1 MKCAPGE
8 RSAFRAFHLAVESL
22 VPQVIGDAA
31 RTTHGKAPQKDLQDQ
46 HNTGR
51 GRWIQPESPACWDQQ
66 DQPSSGFVPAKQFD
80 PGLKSCRAADHNQ
93 RDLKNPSQGL
103 MVPAVSGRVVFL
115 PALTL
120 MLDAEAP
127 AKPTE
132 QNNGLPQAANAE
144 QRRIAAIDIG
154 TNSFHLL
161 VAAVDP
167 TLRTFRIIQAE
178 KVTTRLGE
186 RDPVTGELT
195 AAAMQRGYET
205 LRQFRDLSASHQVE
219 QIVTAATSAVR
230 EAPNGRDFLQTVL
243 DDLDMEVDLVSGPE
257 EARLI
262 YLGVLSG
269 MPFGDRPHLL
279 LDIGGGSTE
288 LILADGRD
296 ARALTS
302 TRVGAVRLQ
311 RDFVRDDPMPP
322 KRRAFLQAFIQGS
335 LEPAVDKVRRRIKP
349 GERPVLVATSGTAM
363 AIGSLAAS
371 EEERPPRKLHGYRL
385 TRERLDRVVDRLIT
399 MTPAQRREL
408 APINDRRAEIIVPGA
423 LILQTTMKML
433 GVEDLVLSERAL
445 REGLIVD
452 WMLRHG
458 LLEDRFSFQSSIR
471 QRTVIH
477 QVQRFAVNQSRAER
491 VANHA
496 LSLFDA
502 TGGVMHDD
510 SGEGRELLWAAAML
524 HSCGQHINISAYHK
538 HSWYLIR
545 HGELL
550 GYSEAEHLMVAA
562 IARYHRRS
570 LPKKR
575 HESWQ
580 VLATRENRR
589 CVHQMAILL
598 RLAAA
603 LDRRPEPV
611 ISALRIHAVKGVLH
625 LELVPDRVN
634 QNVSLEQWSLE
645 SCSEVVWEAVGVKL
659 RVSVQG

>member
-1 MKCAPGE
+1 MA
-8 RSAFRAFHLAVESL
+8 S
-22 VPQVIGDAA
+22 
-31 RTTHGKAPQKDLQDQ
+31 
-46 HNTGR
+46 
-51 GRWIQPESPACWDQQ
+51 
-66 DQPSSGFVPAKQFD
+66 
-80 PGLKSCRAADHNQ
+80 
-93 RDLKNPSQGL
+93 
-103 MVPAVSGRVVFL
+103 AVSVRVDFIA
-115 PALTL
+115 ALTL
-120 MLDAEAP
+120 MLDAKAP
-127 AKPTE
+127 AQPTE
-132 QNNGLPQAANAE
+132 QNNGASQAVNAD

-167 TLRTFRIIQAE
+167 KLRTFRIIQAE
-178 KVTTRLGE
+178 KATTRLGE
-186 RDPVTGELT
+186 RDPETGELT
-195 AAAMQRGYET
+195 AAAMQRGLET
-205 LRQFRDLSASHQVE
+205 LRQFRDLAASHRVE

-230 EAPNGRDFLQTVL
+230 EAPNGRDFLQTIL
-243 DDLDMEVDLVSGPE
+243 DDLGMEVDLVSGPE

-322 KRRAFLQAFIQGS
+322 QRRSFLQAFIQGS

-349 GERPVLVATSGTAM
+349 GETPVLVATSGTAM

-371 EEERPPRKLHGYRL
+371 EEERPPRKLHGYRV
-385 TRERLDRVVDRLIT
+385 TRQRLDNVVDRLIT

-433 GVEDLVLSERAL
+433 GVEEFVLSERAL

-452 WMLRHG
+452 WMLRQG

-471 QRTVIH
+471 QRTVLH

-491 VANHA
+491 VASHA
-496 LSLFDA
+496 LSLYDA
-502 TGGVMHDD
+502 TRGVMHDD

-524 HSCGQHINISAYHK
+524 HTCGQHINISAYHK
-538 HSWYLIR
+538 HTWYLIR

-580 VLATRENRR
+580 LVATRDNRR
-589 CVHQMAILL
+589 CVHQMALLL

-611 ISALRIHAVKGVLH
+611 ISALRIHAVKGSLD
-625 LELVPDRVN
+625 LEIVPERVN

-645 SCSEVVWEAVGVKL
+645 GCAEVVKEAVGVNL
-659 RVSVQG
+659 RVRVQG

>member
-1 MKCAPGE
+1 MA
-8 RSAFRAFHLAVESL
+8 S
-22 VPQVIGDAA
+22 
-31 RTTHGKAPQKDLQDQ
+31 
-46 HNTGR
+46 
-51 GRWIQPESPACWDQQ
+51 
-66 DQPSSGFVPAKQFD
+66 
-80 PGLKSCRAADHNQ
+80 
-93 RDLKNPSQGL
+93 
-103 MVPAVSGRVVFL
+103 AVSGRVDFIA
-115 PALTL
+115 ALTL
-120 MLDAEAP
+120 MLDAKAP
-127 AKPTE
+127 AQPTE
-132 QNNGLPQAANAE
+132 QNNGASQAVNAD

-167 TLRTFRIIQAE
+167 KLRTFRIIQAE
-178 KVTTRLGE
+178 KATTRLGE
-186 RDPVTGELT
+186 RDPETGELT
-195 AAAMQRGYET
+195 EAAMQRGLET
-205 LRQFRDLSASHQVE
+205 LRQFRDLAASHRVE

-230 EAPNGRDFLQTVL
+230 EAPNGRDFLQTIL
-243 DDLDMEVDLVSGPE
+243 DDLGMEVDLVSGPE

-322 KRRAFLQAFIQGS
+322 QRRSFLQAFIQGS

-349 GERPVLVATSGTAM
+349 GETPVLVATSGTAM

-371 EEERPPRKLHGYRL
+371 EEERPPRKLHGYRV
-385 TRERLDRVVDRLIT
+385 TRQSLNQVVDRLIT

-433 GVEDLVLSERAL
+433 GVGEFVLSERAL

-452 WMLRHG
+452 WMLRQG

-471 QRTVIH
+471 QRTVLH

-491 VANHA
+491 VASHA
-496 LSLFDA
+496 LSLYDA
-502 TGGVMHDD
+502 TRGVMHDD

-524 HSCGQHINISAYHK
+524 HTCGQHINISAYHK
-538 HSWYLIR
+538 HTWYLIR

-580 VLATRENRR
+580 LVATRDNRR
-589 CVHQMAILL
+589 CVHQMALLL

-611 ISALRIHAVKGVLH
+611 ISALRIHAVKGSLD
-625 LELVPDRVN
+625 LEIVPERVN

-645 SCSEVVWEAVGVKL
+645 GCAEVVKEAVGVNL
-659 RVSVQG
+659 RVRVQG

>member
-1 MKCAPGE
+1 MA
-8 RSAFRAFHLAVESL
+8 S
-22 VPQVIGDAA
+22 
-31 RTTHGKAPQKDLQDQ
+31 
-46 HNTGR
+46 
-51 GRWIQPESPACWDQQ
+51 
-66 DQPSSGFVPAKQFD
+66 
-80 PGLKSCRAADHNQ
+80 
-93 RDLKNPSQGL
+93 
-103 MVPAVSGRVVFL
+103 AVSGRVDFIA
-115 PALTL
+115 ALTL
-120 MLDAEAP
+120 MLDAKAP
-127 AKPTE
+127 AQPTE
-132 QNNGLPQAANAE
+132 QNNGASQAVNADL
-144 QRRIAAIDIG
+144 RRIAAIDIG

-167 TLRTFRIIQAE
+167 KLRTFRIIQAE
-178 KVTTRLGE
+178 KATTRLGE
-186 RDPVTGELT
+186 RDPETGELT
-195 AAAMQRGYET
+195 EAAMQRGLET
-205 LRQFRDLSASHQVE
+205 LRQFRDLAASHRVE

-230 EAPNGRDFLQTVL
+230 EAPNGRDFLQTIL
-243 DDLDMEVDLVSGPE
+243 DDLGMEVDLVSGPE

-322 KRRAFLQAFIQGS
+322 QRRSFLQAFIQGS

-349 GERPVLVATSGTAM
+349 GETPVLVATSGTAM

-371 EEERPPRKLHGYRL
+371 EEERPPRKLHGYRV
-385 TRERLDRVVDRLIT
+385 TRQSLNQVVDRLIT

-433 GVEDLVLSERAL
+433 GVEEFVLSERAL

-452 WMLRHG
+452 WMLRQG

-471 QRTVIH
+471 QRTVLH

-491 VANHA
+491 VASHA
-496 LSLFDA
+496 LSLYDA
-502 TGGVMHDD
+502 TRGVMHDD

-524 HSCGQHINISAYHK
+524 HTCGQHINISAYHK
-538 HSWYLIR
+538 HTWYLIR

-580 VLATRENRR
+580 LVATRDNRR
-589 CVHQMAILL
+589 CVHQMALLL

-611 ISALRIHAVKGVLH
+611 ISALRIHAVKGSLD
-625 LELVPDRVN
+625 LEIVPERVN

-645 SCSEVVWEAVGVKL
+645 GCAEVVKEAVGVNL
-659 RVSVQG
+659 RVRVQG

>member
-1 MKCAPGE
+1 MA
-8 RSAFRAFHLAVESL
+8 S
-22 VPQVIGDAA
+22 
-31 RTTHGKAPQKDLQDQ
+31 
-46 HNTGR
+46 
-51 GRWIQPESPACWDQQ
+51 
-66 DQPSSGFVPAKQFD
+66 
-80 PGLKSCRAADHNQ
+80 
-93 RDLKNPSQGL
+93 
-103 MVPAVSGRVVFL
+103 AVSGRVDFIA
-115 PALTL
+115 ALTL
-120 MLDAEAP
+120 MLDAKAP
-127 AKPTE
+127 AQPTE
-132 QNNGLPQAANAE
+132 QNNGASQAVNAD

-167 TLRTFRIIQAE
+167 KLRTFRIIQAE
-178 KVTTRLGE
+178 KATTRLGE
-186 RDPVTGELT
+186 RDPETGELT
-195 AAAMQRGYET
+195 AAAMQRGLET
-205 LRQFRDLSASHQVE
+205 LRQFRDLAASHRVE

-230 EAPNGRDFLQTVL
+230 EAPNGRDFLQTIL
-243 DDLDMEVDLVSGPE
+243 DDLGMEVDLVSGPE

-322 KRRAFLQAFIQGS
+322 QRRSFLKAFIQGS

-349 GERPVLVATSGTAM
+349 GETPVLVATSGTAM

-371 EEERPPRKLHGYRL
+371 EEERPPRKLHGYRV
-385 TRERLDRVVDRLIT
+385 TRQSLNQVVDRLIT
-399 MTPAQRREL
+399 MTTAQRREL

-433 GVEDLVLSERAL
+433 GVEEFVLSERAL

-452 WMLRHG
+452 WMLRQG

-471 QRTVIH
+471 QRTVLH

-491 VANHA
+491 VASHA
-496 LSLFDA
+496 LSLYDA
-502 TGGVMHDD
+502 TRGVMHDD

-524 HSCGQHINISAYHK
+524 HTCGQHINISAYHK
-538 HSWYLIR
+538 HTWYLIR

-580 VLATRENRR
+580 LVATRDNRR
-589 CVHQMAILL
+589 CVHQMALLL

-611 ISALRIHAVKGVLH
+611 ISALRIHAVKGSLD
-625 LELVPDRVN
+625 LEIVPERVN

-645 SCSEVVWEAVGVKL
+645 GCAEVVKEAVGVNL
-659 RVSVQG
+659 RVRVQG

>member
-1 MKCAPGE
+1 MA
-8 RSAFRAFHLAVESL
+8 S
-22 VPQVIGDAA
+22 
-31 RTTHGKAPQKDLQDQ
+31 
-46 HNTGR
+46 
-51 GRWIQPESPACWDQQ
+51 
-66 DQPSSGFVPAKQFD
+66 
-80 PGLKSCRAADHNQ
+80 
-93 RDLKNPSQGL
+93 
-103 MVPAVSGRVVFL
+103 AVSGRVDFIA
-115 PALTL
+115 ALTL
-120 MLDAEAP
+120 MLDAKAP
-127 AKPTE
+127 AQPTE
-132 QNNGLPQAANAE
+132 QNNGASQAVNAD

-167 TLRTFRIIQAE
+167 KLRTFRIIQAE
-178 KVTTRLGE
+178 KATTRLGE
-186 RDPVTGELT
+186 RDPETGELT
-195 AAAMQRGYET
+195 EAAMQRGLET
-205 LRQFRDLSASHQVE
+205 LRQFRDLAASHRVE

-230 EAPNGRDFLQTVL
+230 EAPNGRDFLQTIL
-243 DDLDMEVDLVSGPE
+243 DDLGMEVDLVSGPE

-322 KRRAFLQAFIQGS
+322 QRRSFLQAFIQGS

-349 GERPVLVATSGTAM
+349 GETPVLVATSGTAM

-371 EEERPPRKLHGYRL
+371 EEERPPRKLHGYRV
-385 TRERLDRVVDRLIT
+385 TRQSLNQVVDRLIT

-433 GVEDLVLSERAL
+433 GVEEFVLSERAL

-452 WMLRHG
+452 WMLRQG

-471 QRTVIH
+471 QRTVLH

-491 VANHA
+491 VASHA
-496 LSLFDA
+496 LSLYDA
-502 TGGVMHDD
+502 TRGVMHDD

-524 HSCGQHINISAYHK
+524 HACGQHINISAYHK
-538 HSWYLIR
+538 HTWYLIR

-580 VLATRENRR
+580 LVATRDNRR
-589 CVHQMAILL
+589 CVHQMALLL

-611 ISALRIHAVKGVLH
+611 ISALRIHAVKGSLD
-625 LELVPDRVN
+625 LEIVPERVN

-645 SCSEVVWEAVGVKL
+645 GCAEVVKEAVGVNL
-659 RVSVQG
+659 RVRVQG

>member
-1 MKCAPGE
+1 MA
-8 RSAFRAFHLAVESL
+8 S
-22 VPQVIGDAA
+22 
-31 RTTHGKAPQKDLQDQ
+31 
-46 HNTGR
+46 
-51 GRWIQPESPACWDQQ
+51 
-66 DQPSSGFVPAKQFD
+66 
-80 PGLKSCRAADHNQ
+80 
-93 RDLKNPSQGL
+93 
-103 MVPAVSGRVVFL
+103 AVSVRVDFIA
-115 PALTL
+115 ALTL
-120 MLDAEAP
+120 MLDAKAP
-127 AKPTE
+127 AQPTE
-132 QNNGLPQAANAE
+132 QNNGASQAVNAD

-167 TLRTFRIIQAE
+167 KLRTFRIIQAE
-178 KVTTRLGE
+178 KATTRLGE
-186 RDPVTGELT
+186 RDPETGELT
-195 AAAMQRGYET
+195 EAAMQRGLET
-205 LRQFRDLSASHQVE
+205 LRQFRDLAASHRVE

-230 EAPNGRDFLQTVL
+230 EAPNGRDFLQTIL
-243 DDLDMEVDLVSGPE
+243 DDLGMEVDLVSGPE

-322 KRRAFLQAFIQGS
+322 QRRSFLQAFIQGS
-335 LEPAVDKVRRRIKP
+335 LEPAVDKGRRRIKP
-349 GERPVLVATSGTAM
+349 GETPVLVATSGTAM

-371 EEERPPRKLHGYRL
+371 EEERPPRKLHGYCV
-385 TRERLDRVVDRLIT
+385 TRQSLNQVVDQLIT

-433 GVEDLVLSERAL
+433 GVGEFVLSERAL

-452 WMLRHG
+452 WMLRQG

-471 QRTVIH
+471 QRTVLH

-491 VANHA
+491 VASHA
-496 LSLFDA
+496 LSLYDA
-502 TGGVMHDD
+502 TRGVMHDD

-524 HSCGQHINISAYHK
+524 HTCGQHINISAYHK
-538 HSWYLIR
+538 HTWYLIR

-580 VLATRENRR
+580 LVATRDNRR
-589 CVHQMAILL
+589 CVHQMALLL

-611 ISALRIHAVKGVLH
+611 ISALRIHAVKGSLD
-625 LELVPDRVN
+625 LEIVPERVN

-645 SCSEVVWEAVGVKL
+645 GCAEVVKEAVGVNL
-659 RVSVQG
+659 RVRVQG

>member
-1 MKCAPGE
+1 
-8 RSAFRAFHLAVESL
+8 
-22 VPQVIGDAA
+22 
-31 RTTHGKAPQKDLQDQ
+31 
-46 HNTGR
+46 
-51 GRWIQPESPACWDQQ
+51 
-66 DQPSSGFVPAKQFD
+66 
-80 PGLKSCRAADHNQ
+80 
-93 RDLKNPSQGL
+93 
-103 MVPAVSGRVVFL
+103 
-115 PALTL
+115 
-120 MLDAEAP
+120 
-127 AKPTE
+127 
-132 QNNGLPQAANAE
+132 
-144 QRRIAAIDIG
+144 
-154 TNSFHLL
+154 
-161 VAAVDP
+161 
-167 TLRTFRIIQAE
+167 
-178 KVTTRLGE
+178 
-186 RDPVTGELT
+186 
-195 AAAMQRGYET
+195 
-205 LRQFRDLSASHQVE
+205 
-219 QIVTAATSAVR
+219 
-230 EAPNGRDFLQTVL
+230 
-243 DDLDMEVDLVSGPE
+243 MEVDLVSGPE

-322 KRRAFLQAFIQGS
+322 QRRSFLQAFIQGS

-349 GERPVLVATSGTAM
+349 GETPVLVATSGTAM

-371 EEERPPRKLHGYRL
+371 EEERPPRKLHGYRV
-385 TRERLDRVVDRLIT
+385 TRQSLNQVVDRLIT

-433 GVEDLVLSERAL
+433 GVEEFVLSERAL

-452 WMLRHG
+452 WMLRQG

-471 QRTVIH
+471 QRTVLH

-491 VANHA
+491 VASHA
-496 LSLFDA
+496 LSLYDA
-502 TGGVMHDD
+502 TRGVMHDD

-524 HSCGQHINISAYHK
+524 HTCGQHINISAYHK
-538 HSWYLIR
+538 HTWYLIR

-580 VLATRENRR
+580 LVATRDNRR
-589 CVHQMAILL
+589 CVHQMALLL

-611 ISALRIHAVKGVLH
+611 ISALRIHAVKGILD
-625 LELVPDRVN
+625 LEIVPERVN

-645 SCSEVVWEAVGVKL
+645 GCAEVVKEAVGVNL
-659 RVSVQG
+659 RVRVQG

>member
-1 MKCAPGE
+1 MA
-8 RSAFRAFHLAVESL
+8 
-22 VPQVIGDAA
+22 
-31 RTTHGKAPQKDLQDQ
+31 
-46 HNTGR
+46 
-51 GRWIQPESPACWDQQ
+51 
-66 DQPSSGFVPAKQFD
+66 
-80 PGLKSCRAADHNQ
+80 
-93 RDLKNPSQGL
+93 
-103 MVPAVSGRVVFL
+103 PAVSGRVDFIA
-115 PALTL
+115 ALTL
-120 MLDAEAP
+120 MLDAKAP
-127 AKPTE
+127 AQPTE
-132 QNNGLPQAANAE
+132 QNNGVPQAVNADL
-144 QRRIAAIDIG
+144 RRIAAIDIG

-167 TLRTFRIIQAE
+167 KLRTFRIIQAE
-178 KVTTRLGE
+178 KATTRLGE
-186 RDPVTGELT
+186 RDPETGELT
-195 AAAMQRGYET
+195 EAAMQRGLET
-205 LRQFRDLSASHQVE
+205 LRQFRDLAASHRVE

-230 EAPNGRDFLQTVL
+230 EAPNGRDFLQTIH
-243 DDLDMEVDLVSGPE
+243 DDLGMEVDLVSGPE

-322 KRRAFLQAFIQGS
+322 QRRSFLQAFIQGS

-349 GERPVLVATSGTAM
+349 GETPVLVATSGTAM

-371 EEERPPRKLHGYRL
+371 EEERPPRKLHGYRV
-385 TRERLDRVVDRLIT
+385 TRQCLDKVVDRLIT

-408 APINDRRAEIIVPGA
+408 ASINDRRAEIIVPGA

-433 GVEDLVLSERAL
+433 GVEDFVLSERAL

-452 WMLRHG
+452 WMLRQG

-491 VANHA
+491 VASHA
-496 LSLFDA
+496 LSLYDA
-502 TGGVMHDD
+502 TRGVMHDD

-538 HSWYLIR
+538 HTWYLIR

-580 VLATRENRR
+580 LVATRDNRR
-589 CVHQMAILL
+589 CVQQMALLL

-611 ISALRIHAVKGVLH
+611 ISALRIHAVKGTLD
-625 LELVPDRVN
+625 LEIVPERIN
-634 QNVSLEQWSLE
+634 QNISLEQWSLE
-645 SCSEVVWEAVGVKL
+645 SCAEVVKEAVGVEL

>member
-1 MKCAPGE
+1 MA
-8 RSAFRAFHLAVESL
+8 S
-22 VPQVIGDAA
+22 
-31 RTTHGKAPQKDLQDQ
+31 
-46 HNTGR
+46 
-51 GRWIQPESPACWDQQ
+51 
-66 DQPSSGFVPAKQFD
+66 
-80 PGLKSCRAADHNQ
+80 
-93 RDLKNPSQGL
+93 
-103 MVPAVSGRVVFL
+103 AVSVRVDFIA
-115 PALTL
+115 ALTL
-120 MLDAEAP
+120 MLDAKAP
-127 AKPTE
+127 AQPTE
-132 QNNGLPQAANAE
+132 QNNGASQAVNAD

-167 TLRTFRIIQAE
+167 KLRTFRIIQAE
-178 KVTTRLGE
+178 KATTRLGE
-186 RDPVTGELT
+186 RDPETGELT
-195 AAAMQRGYET
+195 AAAMQRGLET
-205 LRQFRDLSASHQVE
+205 LRQFRDLAASHRVE

-230 EAPNGRDFLQTVL
+230 EAPNGRDFLQTIL
-243 DDLDMEVDLVSGPE
+243 DDLGMEVDLVSGPE

-322 KRRAFLQAFIQGS
+322 QRRSFLQAFIQGS

-349 GERPVLVATSGTAM
+349 GETPVLVATSGTAM

-371 EEERPPRKLHGYRL
+371 EEERPPRKLHGYCV
-385 TRERLDRVVDRLIT
+385 TRQSLNQVVDRLIT

-433 GVEDLVLSERAL
+433 GVEEFVLSERAL

-452 WMLRHG
+452 WMLRQG

-471 QRTVIH
+471 QRTVLH

-491 VANHA
+491 VASHA
-496 LSLFDA
+496 LSLYDA
-502 TGGVMHDD
+502 TRGVMHDD
-510 SGEGRELLWAAAML
+510 NGEGRELLWAAAML
-524 HSCGQHINISAYHK
+524 HTCGQHINISAYHK
-538 HSWYLIR
+538 HTWYLIR

-580 VLATRENRR
+580 LVATRDNRR
-589 CVHQMAILL
+589 CVHQMALLL

-611 ISALRIHAVKGVLH
+611 ISALRIHAVKGSLD
-625 LELVPDRVN
+625 LEIVPERVN

-645 SCSEVVWEAVGVKL
+645 GCAEVVKEAVGVNL
-659 RVSVQG
+659 RVRVQG

>member
-1 MKCAPGE
+1 MA
-8 RSAFRAFHLAVESL
+8 
-22 VPQVIGDAA
+22 
-31 RTTHGKAPQKDLQDQ
+31 
-46 HNTGR
+46 
-51 GRWIQPESPACWDQQ
+51 
-66 DQPSSGFVPAKQFD
+66 
-80 PGLKSCRAADHNQ
+80 
-93 RDLKNPSQGL
+93 
-103 MVPAVSGRVVFL
+103 PAVSGRVDL
-115 PALTL
+115 PPSLTL
-120 MLDAEAP
+120 MLDAQAP

-132 QNNGLPQAANAE
+132 QNNGLPQPANPDL
-144 QRRIAAIDIG
+144 RRIAAIDIG

-161 VAAVDP
+161 VAAIDP
-167 TLRTFRIIQAE
+167 KLRTFRIIQAE

-186 RDPVTGELT
+186 RDPATGELT
-195 AAAMQRGYET
+195 AAAMQRGHET
-205 LRQFRDLSASHQVE
+205 LRQFKDLAASHQVE

-230 EAPNGRDFLQTVL
+230 EAPNGRDFLQTIL
-243 DDLDMEVDLVSGPE
+243 DDLEMEVDLVSGPE

-311 RDFVRDDPMPP
+311 RDFIKDDPMPP
-322 KRRAFLQAFIQGS
+322 KRRSFLQAFIQGS

-349 GERPVLVATSGTAM
+349 GETPVLVATSGTAM

-371 EEERPPRKLHGYRL
+371 QEERPPRKLHGYRL
-385 TRERLDRVVDRLIT
+385 SRRRLDQVVDRLIT
-399 MTPAQRREL
+399 MTPAQRRDL

-423 LILQTTMKML
+423 LILQTTMQML
-433 GVEDLVLSERAL
+433 GADDLVLSERAL

-491 VANHA
+491 VASHA
-496 LSLFDA
+496 LQLFDA
-502 TGGVMHDD
+502 TRGVMHDD

-524 HSCGQHINISAYHK
+524 HTCGQHINISAYHK

-589 CVHQMAILL
+589 CVNQMAILL

-611 ISALRIHAVKGVLH
+611 IAELRIHAVKGVLH
-625 LELVPDRVN
+625 LEIVRERVN
-634 QNVSLEQWSLE
+634 QNVSLEQWSLQ
-645 SCSEVVWEAVGVKL
+645 SCAEVVREAVGIDL
-659 RVSVQG
+659 RVRVQD

>member
-1 MKCAPGE
+1 MA
-8 RSAFRAFHLAVESL
+8 S
-22 VPQVIGDAA
+22 
-31 RTTHGKAPQKDLQDQ
+31 
-46 HNTGR
+46 
-51 GRWIQPESPACWDQQ
+51 
-66 DQPSSGFVPAKQFD
+66 
-80 PGLKSCRAADHNQ
+80 
-93 RDLKNPSQGL
+93 
-103 MVPAVSGRVVFL
+103 AVSGRVDFIA
-115 PALTL
+115 ALTL
-120 MLDAEAP
+120 MLDAKAP
-127 AKPTE
+127 AQPTE
-132 QNNGLPQAANAE
+132 QNNGASQAVNAD

-167 TLRTFRIIQAE
+167 KLRTFRIIQAE
-178 KVTTRLGE
+178 KATTRLGE
-186 RDPVTGELT
+186 RDPETGELT
-195 AAAMQRGYET
+195 EAAMQRGLET
-205 LRQFRDLSASHQVE
+205 LRQFRDLAASHRVE

-230 EAPNGRDFLQTVL
+230 EAPNGRDFLQTIL
-243 DDLDMEVDLVSGPE
+243 DDLGMEVDLVSGPE

-322 KRRAFLQAFIQGS
+322 QRRSFLQAFIQGS

-349 GERPVLVATSGTAM
+349 GETPVLVATSGTAM

-371 EEERPPRKLHGYRL
+371 EEERPPRKLHGYRV
-385 TRERLDRVVDRLIT
+385 TRQRLDNVVDCLIT

-433 GVEDLVLSERAL
+433 GVGEFVLSERAL

-452 WMLRHG
+452 WMLRQG

-471 QRTVIH
+471 QRTVLH

-491 VANHA
+491 VASHA
-496 LSLFDA
+496 LSLYDA
-502 TGGVMHDD
+502 TRGVMHDD

-524 HSCGQHINISAYHK
+524 HTCGQHINISAYHK
-538 HSWYLIR
+538 HTWYLIR

-580 VLATRENRR
+580 LVATRDNRR
-589 CVHQMAILL
+589 CVHQMALLL

-611 ISALRIHAVKGVLH
+611 ISALRIHAVKGSLD
-625 LELVPDRVN
+625 LEIVPERVN

-645 SCSEVVWEAVGVKL
+645 GCAEVVKEAVGVNL
-659 RVSVQG
+659 RVRVQG